1 MSELWI
7 TLAPLI
13 VASALL
19 PLQTLVTLLLVRSSL
34 RSAVAWVAGMTTVR
48 LIQGVVFGVL
58 ISAAE
63 EQAGPASPRY
73 FTGALLLLLAGLLY
87 MKALRKAVGAEDED
101 APPPGWVEKAASMS
115 PTRAFATGAGFMTI
129 SVKFLVFTLGAIGA
143 ITEAHMAAH
152 SAALTFLL
160 FVLLGQSVPFA
171 IVALGRL
178 FLAAL
183 GGNPGRPSF
192 LASAQQSS
200 DHHRLWR
207 LLRHMVSP
215 QGARPFGDQVK
226 ALRRWSK
233 PASVA
238 FLAASKQLSW
248 CIGSDFA
255 TVSPSC
261 PYVEVEGA

>member
-171 IVALGRL
+171 IVALGASSSQRSAEIL
-178 FLAAL
+178 EGLRSWLQRNNRVITIVFGVFFGTWFLL
-183 GGNPGRPSF
+183 
-192 LASAQQSS
+192 
-200 DHHRLWR
+200 
-207 LLRHMVSP
+207 
-215 QGARPFGDQVK
+215 K
-226 ALRRWSK
+226 ALAHLGIK
-233 PASVA
+233 
-238 FLAASKQLSW
+238 
-248 CIGSDFA
+248 
-255 TVSPSC
+255 
-261 PYVEVEGA
+261 